1 MASYDYIIVGAGL
14 AGLHTGLELQR
25 RHKNAKIIILERF
38 KYTGGRVVTYKHE
51 KYQWENGAG
60 RIHKDMHPLVMK
72 YMKRYNLTFFPIG
85 GVSGFIEGGG
95 GGRGEPR
102 TNIFETTFLPMI
114 QGILHDCDE
123 DILKKHTLS
132 EVLDLVVGREKRVEF
147 LREFGYNSEV
157 DTLRADI
164 ALDVFKKEM
173 GSREGFGV
181 CKEGLSALVDGMVAD
196 FKRAGGII
204 QTGVRVVDLAVDEN
218 TVILK
223 DSSKMA
229 AKKGIILALHY
240 DALLELPA
248 IHGWELLKRVAMR
261 PLLRVYAVFKGTPF
275 KGVPR
280 FVTDS
285 PIRYFIPMSESVAM
299 ISYTDGAYAEKLM
312 EKEEVELRDLIMEEL
327 RRLLGKDSL
336 PDPIFFKTHP
346 WKSGCSY
353 WLPGDYDV
361 EQASIA
367 AHTPFPGKP
376 VWICGESF
384 SLRQAW
390 MEGALEHAES
400 LLKRV
405 SI

>member
-1 MASYDYIIVGAGL
+1 
-14 AGLHTGLELQR
+14 
-25 RHKNAKIIILERF
+25 
-38 KYTGGRVVTYKHE
+38 
-51 KYQWENGAG
+51 
-60 RIHKDMHPLVMK
+60 MHPLVMK

-85 GVSGFIEGGG
+85 GVSGFIEGSGG
-95 GGRGEPR
+95 GCGEPR
-102 TNIFETTFLPMI
+102 ANIFETTFLPMI
-114 QGILHDCDE
+114 QGILRDCDE

-164 ALDVFKKEM
+164 ALDVFKEEM

-196 FKRAGGII
+196 FKHGGGII
-204 QTGVRVVDLAVDEN
+204 ETGARVVDLAVDEN

-248 IHGWELLKRVAMR
+248 IRGWELLKRVTMR
-261 PLLRVYAVFKGTPF
+261 PLLRVYAIFKGSPF

-285 PIRYFIPMSESVAM
+285 RIRYFIPMGESVAM

-312 EKEEVELRDLIMEEL
+312 DKGEVELRDLIMEDL

-336 PDPIFFKTHP
+336 PDPMFFKAHP

-361 EQASIA
+361 EKASIA

-376 VWICGESF
+376 IWICGESF

-405 SI
+405 SV

>member
-1 MASYDYIIVGAGL
+1 
-14 AGLHTGLELQR
+14 
-25 RHKNAKIIILERF
+25 
-38 KYTGGRVVTYKHE
+38 
-51 KYQWENGAG
+51 
-60 RIHKDMHPLVMK
+60 MHPLVMK

-85 GVSGFIEGGG
+85 GVSGFIEGGKEK
-95 GGRGEPR
+95 GEPR
-102 TNIFETTFLPMI
+102 ANIFESTFLPMI

-132 EVLDLVVGREKRVEF
+132 EVLDLVVGRQKRVEF

-164 ALDVFKKEM
+164 ALDVFKEEM

-204 QTGVRVVDLAVDEN
+204 QTGARVVDLAVDEN

-223 DSSKMA
+223 DSSKIV

-248 IHGWELLKRVAMR
+248 IRGWELLKRVTMR
-261 PLLRVYAVFKGTPF
+261 PLLRVYAVFKGSPF

-336 PDPIFFKTHP
+336 PDPIFFKAHP

-361 EQASIA
+361 EEASIA

-400 LLKRV
+400 LLRLL
-405 SI
+405 

>member
-1 MASYDYIIVGAGL
+1 MVSYDYIIVGAGL
-14 AGLHTGLELQR
+14 AGLHTGLELQK
-25 RHKNAKIIILERF
+25 RHKSSKIIILERYN
-38 KYTGGRVVTYKHE
+38 YTGGRVVTYKHN
-51 KYQWENGAG
+51 KNQWENGAG
-60 RIHKDMHPLVMK
+60 RIHKHMHPLVMK

-85 GVSGFIEGGG
+85 GFSAFIESGGG
-95 GGRGEPR
+95 GEPR
-102 TNIFETTFLPMI
+102 ANMFETTYLPMI
-114 QGILHDCDE
+114 QGILRDCDE
-123 DILKKHTLS
+123 MTLKTHILV
-132 EVLDLVVGREKRVEF
+132 EVLDLIVGSGKRVEF

-164 ALDVFKKEM
+164 ALESFEKEM
-173 GSREGFGV
+173 GAREGFGV
-181 CKEGLSALVDGMVAD
+181 CKEGLSALIEGMVAD

-204 QTGVRVVDLAVDEN
+204 QTGSRVVDLVVDQN

-229 AKKGIILALHY
+229 AKKGVILALHY

-248 IHGWELLKRVAMR
+248 IRGWSLLKRVTMR

-285 PIRYFIPMSESVAM
+285 RIRYFIPMGESVAM

-312 EKEEVELRDLIMEEL
+312 DKEEVELRDLIMGEL
-327 RRLLGKDSL
+327 RTLLGKDSL

-361 EQASIA
+361 KEASVA

-376 VWICGESF
+376 IWICGESF

-400 LLKRV
+400 LLRLL
-405 SI
+405 

>member
-72 YMKRYNLTFFPIG
+72 YMKRYNLTFSPIG
-85 GVSGFIEGGG
+85 GVSGFIEGGEEK
-95 GGRGEPR
+95 GEPR
-102 TNIFETTFLPMI
+102 ANIFESTFLPMI

-132 EVLDLVVGREKRVEF
+132 EVLDLVVGRQKRIEF

-164 ALDVFKKEM
+164 ALDVFKEEM

-196 FKRAGGII
+196 FKRGSGII
-204 QTGVRVVDLAVDEN
+204 ETGTRVVNLAVDEN
-218 TVILK
+218 AVILK
-223 DSSKMA
+223 DSSKIV

-248 IHGWELLKRVAMR
+248 IRGWELLKRVTMR
-261 PLLRVYAVFKGTPF
+261 PLLRVYAVFKGSPF

-361 EQASIA
+361 EEASIA
-367 AHTPFPGKP
+367 AHTPFPGKN

>member
-14 AGLHTGLELQR
+14 AGLHIGLELQR
-25 RHKNAKIIILERF
+25 KHKNAKIIILERF
-38 KYTGGRVVTYKHE
+38 KYTGGRVVTYKHD

-85 GVSGFIEGGG
+85 GVSGFIEAGEGK
-95 GGRGEPR
+95 GEPR
-102 TNIFETTFLPMI
+102 ANIFESTFLPMI

-132 EVLDLVVGREKRVEF
+132 EVLDLVVGREKRIEF

-164 ALDVFKKEM
+164 ALDVFKEEM

-204 QTGVRVVDLAVDEN
+204 QTAARVVDLAVDEN
-218 TVILK
+218 TIILK

-248 IHGWELLKRVAMR
+248 IRGWELLKRVTMR
-261 PLLRVYAVFKGTPF
+261 PLLRVYAVFKGSPF

-353 WLPGDYDV
+353 WLPGDYNV
-361 EQASIA
+361 EEASIA

>member
-25 RHKNAKIIILERF
+25 RHKNANIIILERF
-38 KYTGGRVVTYKHE
+38 KYTGGRVVTYKHD

-72 YMKRYNLTFFPIG
+72 YMKRYNLTFTPIG
-85 GVSGFIEGGG
+85 GVSGFID
-95 GGRGEPR
+95 GRGNAEPR
-102 TNIFETTFLPMI
+102 ANIFETTFLPMI
-114 QGILHDCDE
+114 QGILRDCDE
-123 DILKKHTLS
+123 NILKRHTLL
-132 EVLDLVVGREKRVEF
+132 EVLDLVVGREKRTEF

-164 ALDVFKKEM
+164 ALNVFKEEM

-196 FKRAGGII
+196 FKKAGGII
-204 QTGVRVVDLAVDEN
+204 QNGARVVDVNVAEN
-218 TVILK
+218 AVILK

-248 IHGWELLKRVAMR
+248 IRGWQLLKRVAMR
-261 PLLRVYAVFKGTPF
+261 PLLRVYAVFKGAPF

-285 PIRYFIPMSESVAM
+285 PIRYFIPMGESVAM
-299 ISYTDGAYAEKLM
+299 ISYTDGAYAENLM
-312 EKEEVELRDLIMEEL
+312 DKEEVELRDLIMGDL

-361 EQASIA
+361 EEASVA

-376 VWICGESF
+376 IWICGESF

-400 LLKRV
+400 LLKEHSV
-405 SI
+405 